1 MHKKADLLGMLF
13 QKVLQVMIVY
23 QKLYIYKSSG
33 IETKKGSFV
42 SVSKSRPSTK
52 MHCYLFLLHFHN
64 SCLNDSFVFELLSTT
79 NVRIVCCKPLNLDP
93 FSF

>member
-1 MHKKADLLGMLF
+1 MLF
-13 QKVLQVMIVY
+13 QKVLQPMRGY

-42 SVSKSRPSTK
+42 SMSKSRPSTK

-64 SCLNDSFVFELLSTT
+64 LCLNDSFVFQLWSATDVSL
-79 NVRIVCCKPLNLDP
+79 VCCKPLNLDP